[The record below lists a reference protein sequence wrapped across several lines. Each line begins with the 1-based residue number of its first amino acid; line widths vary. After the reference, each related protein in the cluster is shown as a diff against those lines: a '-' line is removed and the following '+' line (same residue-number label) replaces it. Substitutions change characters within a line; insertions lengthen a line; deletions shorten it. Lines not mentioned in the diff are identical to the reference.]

1 MKAIEPDR
9 TSPRLGIS
17 SCLLGE
23 PVRFD
28 GGHKRDPFLVDV
40 LGRFVEW
47 VPVCPELEMG
57 LGAPRPSLR
66 LVNAGAGPRLV
77 APDTGDDHTERMQR
91 FAEQRLDE
99 LASADLC
106 GYVLKRASPSCGMER
121 VKVYDDKG
129 NLQQPGRGLFA
140 AALLERFPEL
150 PVEEE
155 GRLHDAQLRD
165 HFLERV
171 FALHRLKH
179 LFAPGWTPGGLV
191 AFHSAHKLVLLAHSP
206 EAYRALGRL
215 VATAGTA
222 DPEELEA
229 AYREEFLQA
238 MAVRATTGRHVNVLE
253 HMLGYFKRDLGEAS
267 RADIHGAIAD
277 YRQGLVPLA
286 VPRALIRHQAIG
298 QRVDYLLG
306 QLYLDPD
313 PKELKDHAGP

>member
-1 MKAIEPDR
+1 MVAIEADR
-9 TSPRLGIS
+9 TRPRLGIS

-28 GGHKRDPFLVDV
+28 GGHKRDPFLIDV

-47 VPVCPELEMG
+47 VPVCPEAEMG

-66 LVNAGAGPRLV
+66 LVTSEDGLRLV
-77 APDTGDDHTERMQR
+77 ATDAGADHTEGMRR
-91 FAEQRLDE
+91 FAEQRLEE
-99 LASADLC
+99 LASTDLC

-121 VKVYDDKG
+121 VKVYDAGG
-129 NLQQPGRGLFA
+129 NLQQPARGLFA

-155 GRLHDAQLRD
+155 GRLNNPLLRD

-171 FALHRLKH
+171 FALHRLKR
-179 LFAPGWTPGGLV
+179 LFTPGWTPGDLV

-206 EAYRALGRL
+206 QAYRDLGRL

-222 DPEELEA
+222 DPEGLEA
-229 AYREEFLQA
+229 AYREGFLQA
-238 MAVRATTGRHVNVLE
+238 MAVRATTGRHINVLE

-286 VPRALIRHQAIG
+286 VPKALIRHQAIG

-306 QLYLDPD
+306 QVYLDPD
-313 PKELKDHAGP
+313 LKELKGHTGP

>member
-1 MKAIEPDR
+1 MVDERDR
-9 TSPRLGIS
+9 RRPRLGIS

-28 GGHKRDPFLVDV
+28 GGHKRDAFLVDV

-66 LVNAGAGPRLV
+66 LVT
-77 APDTGDDHTERMQR
+77 TGDGLRLLAPATGGDHTEGMRR
-91 FAEQRLDE
+91 FAEQRLEE

-106 GYVLKRASPSCGMER
+106 GYVLKRASPTCGMER
-121 VKVYDDKG
+121 VKIYDAAG
-129 NLQQPGRGLFA
+129 NLHQPGRGLFA

-150 PVEEE
+150 PIEEE
-155 GRLHDAQLRD
+155 GRLSNPRLRD
-165 HFLERV
+165 HFLQRV

-179 LFAPGWTPGGLV
+179 LFAPGWTAGTLV

-206 EAYRALGRL
+206 QAYRAG
-215 VATAGTA
+215 
-222 DPEELEA
+222 
-229 AYREEFLQA
+229 FLQA
-238 MAVRATTGRHVNVLE
+238 MAVRATTGRNVNVLE
-253 HMLGYFKRDLGEAS
+253 HMLGYFKRDLDEAS
-267 RADIHGAIAD
+267 RADIHAAIAD

-286 VPRALIRHQAIG
+286 VPKALIRHQAIG

-306 QLYLDPD
+306 QIYLDPD
-313 PKELKDHAGP
+313 PKELKDHTGP

>member
-1 MKAIEPDR
+1 
-9 TSPRLGIS
+9 
-17 SCLLGE
+17 
-23 PVRFD
+23 
-28 GGHKRDPFLVDV
+28 
-40 LGRFVEW
+40 
-47 VPVCPELEMG
+47 MG

-66 LVNAGAGPRLV
+66 LVTSGDGLRLLAPDAGA
-77 APDTGDDHTERMQR
+77 DHTEGMRR
-91 FAEQRLDE
+91 FAAQRLEE

-121 VKVYDDKG
+121 VKVYDGKG
-129 NLQQPGRGLFA
+129 NLQRPGRGLFA
-140 AALLERFPEL
+140 AALLQRFPEL

-155 GRLHDAQLRD
+155 GRLNNPLLRD

-171 FALHRLKH
+171 FALHRVKR
-179 LFAPGWTPGGLV
+179 LFAPGWTAGDLV

-206 EAYRALGRL
+206 EAYRELGRL

-222 DPEELEA
+222 DRGDLEA
-229 AYREEFLQA
+229 GYREGFLQA

-267 RADIHGAIAD
+267 RADIHASIAD

-286 VPRALIRHQAIG
+286 VPKALIRHQAIG

-306 QLYLDPD
+306 QVYLDPD
-313 PKELKDHAGP
+313 PKELKDHTGP

>member
-1 MKAIEPDR
+1 MH
-9 TSPRLGIS
+9 PRIGVS

-28 GGHKRDPFLVDV
+28 GGHKRDQFLVEV

-47 VPVCPELEMG
+47 VPVCPEVESG

-66 LVNAGAGPRLV
+66 LVRTGDGLRLV
-77 APDTGDDHTERMQR
+77 APGTGGDHTEAMRR
-91 FAEQRLDE
+91 FAAQRLEE

-121 VKVYDDKG
+121 VKVYDDNG

-140 AALLERFPEL
+140 AALLDRFPEL

-155 GRLHDAQLRD
+155 GRLNNPRLRD

-171 FALHRLKH
+171 FALHRLKR
-179 LFAPGWTPGGLV
+179 LFAPGWTAGNLV
-191 AFHSAHKLVLLAHSP
+191 AYHSAHKLDLLAHSP
-206 EAYRALGRL
+206 QAYRDLGRL
-215 VATAGTA
+215 VATAGEA
-222 DPEELEA
+222 DREEMEA
-229 AYREEFLQA
+229 AYRDGFLRA

-253 HMLGYFKRDLGEAS
+253 HMLGYFKRDLDEGS

-286 VPRALIRHQAIG
+286 VPKALIRHQAIG
-298 QRVDYLLG
+298 QRVGYLLG
-306 QLYLDPD
+306 QIYLDPD
-313 PKELKDHAGP
+313 PKELKDHTGP

>member
-1 MKAIEPDR
+1 MVAIDADR
-9 TSPRLGIS
+9 TRPRLGIS

-28 GGHKRDPFLVDV
+28 GGHKRDQFLVEV
-40 LGRFVEW
+40 LSRFVEW
-47 VPVCPELEMG
+47 VPVCPEVEMG
-57 LGAPRPSLR
+57 LGAPRPTLR
-66 LVNAGAGPRLV
+66 LVTAGEGVRLV
-77 APDTGDDHTERMQR
+77 APDTGSDHTEGMRR
-91 FAEQRLDE
+91 FAEQRLEE

-121 VKVYDDKG
+121 VKVYDGDG
-129 NLQQPGRGLFA
+129 NLQQPARGLFA

-155 GRLHDAQLRD
+155 GRLNNPLLRD

-171 FALHRLKH
+171 FALHRVKR
-179 LFAPGWTPGGLV
+179 LFAAGWTPGQLV

-206 EAYRALGRL
+206 QAYRDLGRL

-222 DPEELEA
+222 DPEDLAA
-229 AYREEFLQA
+229 AYRQGFLQA

-267 RADIHGAIAD
+267 RADIHAAIAD

-286 VPRALIRHQAIG
+286 VPKALIRHQAIG

-306 QLYLDPD
+306 QVYLDPG
-313 PKELKDHAGP
+313 PKELKDHTGP

>member
-1 MKAIEPDR
+1 MVDERDR
-9 TSPRLGIS
+9 RRPRLGIS

-28 GGHKRDPFLVDV
+28 GGHKRDAFLVDV

-66 LVNAGAGPRLV
+66 LVT
-77 APDTGDDHTERMQR
+77 TGDGLRLLAPATGGDHTEGMRR
-91 FAEQRLDE
+91 FAEQRLEE

-106 GYVLKRASPSCGMER
+106 GYVLKRASPTCGMER
-121 VKVYDDKG
+121 VKIYDAAG
-129 NLQQPGRGLFA
+129 NLHQPGRGLFA

-155 GRLHDAQLRD
+155 GRLSNPRLRD
-165 HFLERV
+165 HFLQRV

-179 LFAPGWTPGGLV
+179 LFAPGWTAGTLV

-206 EAYRALGRL
+206 QAYRDLGRL
-215 VATAGTA
+215 VATAGDAGREDIET
-222 DPEELEA
+222 
-229 AYREEFLQA
+229 AYRAGFLQA

-253 HMLGYFKRDLGEAS
+253 HMLGYFKRDLDEAS
-267 RADIHGAIAD
+267 RADIHAAIAD

-286 VPRALIRHQAIG
+286 VPKALIRHQAIG

-306 QLYLDPD
+306 QIYLDPD
-313 PKELKDHAGP
+313 PKELKDHTGP